1 MNDYE
6 KLARDILNLNKM
18 DNDFSDIKMDFITA
32 NKFSNDF
39 YKMFFMYKRNKELET
54 YETKIEYDISS
65 NLNSFEGLSR
75 LGTYKSYID
84 ISDKESIRRVPVL
97 MHEKA
102 HVYEKFNHKS
112 KNEFNLKNFD
122 KGIYSIRFQ
131 VIITKS
137 NKSRKTNWSRKTLIE
152 I

>member
-65 NLNSFEGLSR
+65 NLN
-75 LGTYKSYID
+75 
-84 ISDKESIRRVPVL
+84 
-97 MHEKA
+97 
-102 HVYEKFNHKS
+102 
-112 KNEFNLKNFD
+112 
-122 KGIYSIRFQ
+122 
-131 VIITKS
+131 
-137 NKSRKTNWSRKTLIE
+137 
-152 I
+152 